1 MSDALEENTRD
12 KLHIWIY
19 ETTND
24 EIDLVEG
31 NTIFI
36 LSENG

>member
-12 KLHIWIY
+12 KLHIWLY
-19 ETTND
+19 ETANG
-24 EIDLVEG
+24 EIDIVEG
-31 NTIFI
+31 IIIFN